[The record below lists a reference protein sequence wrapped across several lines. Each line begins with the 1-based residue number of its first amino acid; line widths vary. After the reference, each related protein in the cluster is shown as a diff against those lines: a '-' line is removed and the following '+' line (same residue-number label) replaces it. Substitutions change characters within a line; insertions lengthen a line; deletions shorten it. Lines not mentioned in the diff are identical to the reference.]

1 MANTKRLIAVWED
14 GHCNVPATR
23 IEYEQGYAVA
33 FNGDEF
39 VGVFDIGFINVL
51 YISEARNSSE
61 MKTV

>member
-1 MANTKRLIAVWED
+1 MSGQD
-14 GHCNVPATR
+14 GECVRHCNIPATR

-51 YISEARNSSE
+51 YLSEA
-61 MKTV
+61 KT